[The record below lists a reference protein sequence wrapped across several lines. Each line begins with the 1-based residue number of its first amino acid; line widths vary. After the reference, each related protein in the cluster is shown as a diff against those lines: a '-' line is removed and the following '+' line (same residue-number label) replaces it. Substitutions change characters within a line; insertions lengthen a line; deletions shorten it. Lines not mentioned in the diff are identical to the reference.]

1 MESINTEFCPFLSI
15 NECNR
20 LILSYF
26 PLPEVST
33 GTVIIMK
40 EERKEE
46 EKVYIWILNLNEH
59 KWSSFNN
66 IGRGFSALDLKSH
79 YEIEL
84 LPRNTSLWL
93 EGGLTENR
101 CVFLDI
107 FFFLILPSL
116 LLLNGLDAQ
125 WSMTSIARL
134 ETWPELSCLDY
145 LSGWLACLSKI
156 QLLIHFCG
164 LSSHS

>member
-1 MESINTEFCPFLSI
+1 MESINTEFSPFLSI

-107 FFFLILPSL
+107 IFFFNSTFTPTFKRTWCSVKYDKHSKARNMTRAIMPGLP
-116 LLLNGLDAQ
+116 
-125 WSMTSIARL
+125 I
-134 ETWPELSCLDY
+134 
-145 LSGWLACLSKI
+145 WLAGMPLKNTAAHTF
-156 QLLIHFCG
+156 LWTFLPV
-164 LSSHS
+164 